1 MQVSRQDKS
10 PTNVILSIEGRTA
23 DLEPIRRHVISHFR
37 RSVRV
42 PGFRAGKAPDNLI
55 EQHID
60 QQAFL
65 DEFMEHALN
74 ELYRQA
80 VETENIRP
88 VSSPDVRLKKFVPYS
103 QLEFEAD
110 TEILGQI
117 KLPDYKNLKLAKKK
131 AQITDKDINSVIKS
145 LRTKLAQRLDTGR
158 PAKEGDELTINFEG
172 TDKDGKKIN
181 GAGGQDYAL
190 ILGSGTFIPGF
201 EDNLIGAKA
210 GDTKSFEVT
219 FPKDYGVGILQ
230 NKRVTFKVDVTKV
243 QELKEP
249 KIDNEMA
256 KKAGAFKNL
265 AELRDDI
272 KKQLMLER
280 QQQLDTD
287 YNNQLVREIA
297 EKTEL
302 EVPSSLVKAEIR
314 HLEDQEKQNIIYR
327 GQTWQEHLAE
337 EGLTEEEHSEKK
349 IPEARE
355 RVKIGLILTEIAE
368 REGIT
373 VTSEEAEIRLQIL
386 KAQYQDPQ
394 MQAELD
400 KPANQREIKA
410 RLLTEKTIAKLR
422 SYTAK

>member
-42 PGFRAGKAPDNLI
+42 PGFRADKAPDNLI

-181 GAGGQDYAL
+181 GASGQDYPL

-249 KIDNEMA
+249 KIDDEMA
-256 KKAGAFKNL
+256 KKAGPFKNL

-302 EVPSSLVKAEIR
+302 EVPNSLVKAEIR

-368 REGIT
+368 REDIR
-373 VTSEEAEIRLQIL
+373 VTSEEVDVRLKIL
-386 KAQYQDPQ
+386 KGQYQDPQ